1 MAFSVRLLDRG
12 FSDPLII
19 PAVELVPE
27 RYSWHSIGGPMSADI
42 AVKATSDDSRALWE
56 MLEWLRCPIE
66 IFDHNQKCVWWGYV
80 SEIEIT
86 VGALTVGVSI
96 DSMSNKVATLY
107 ETETQQKAT
116 TAWEQDDGSV
126 STYGTKELLLT
137 STTIGQDAAEYLRDE
152 FLNYYKKPI
161 PNISIDSEPG
171 KLSARLICRGWW
183 STLSWKY
190 YSNIAG
196 KVSYE
201 DTGSGL
207 TSLGDASAR
216 SKLAQSFQ
224 IVGDTVWEAQFI
236 KLRMKKEETPA
247 DNLVVGLHS
256 DSAGKPGSLLASA
269 SLSGASVNENL
280 NWQTLQ
286 LSAKVALA
294 VGTTYWLVVERS
306 GAVDATNYYMIDAN
320 EDLGYA
326 DGVMMIWN
334 GSAWV
339 TRDPDADMLFYV
351 GGVEET
357 TKQITNIITACGQFI
372 TGTEIK
378 NVSGISV
385 DPFRQGDNDGLFEAE
400 SLLDIGSS
408 SGKRLISSV
417 TRGREVVISA
427 EPSLNPYN
435 IGLFILEDGRVE
447 NTWGDKAYASS
458 CPVGVWAKLKD
469 VVPGSLDF
477 GLLADPTV
485 FFVEEATYEVNS
497 DLYIPVPRGQ
507 GAPFG
512 IGTKIS
518 EG

>member
-1 MAFSVRLLDRG
+1 MAFFVRLMERG
-12 FSDPLII
+12 FNDPLII
-19 PAVELVPE
+19 PAVELIPE
-27 RYSWHSIGGPMSADI
+27 QYSWHSIGGPKSAEI
-42 AVKATSDDSRALWE
+42 AVKATNEDSRALWE

-66 IFDHNQKCVWWGYV
+66 IFDHNQRCVWWGYV
-80 SEIEIT
+80 SEVEIT
-86 VGALTVGVSI
+86 VGALTVGVTL

-116 TAWEQDDGSV
+116 TTWNQDDGSV

-152 FLNYYKKPI
+152 YLIFYKKPI
-161 PNISIDSEPG
+161 PNISIDVEPG
-171 KLSARLICRGWW
+171 ELSARLICRGWW
-183 STLSWKY
+183 STLSWQY

-201 DTGSGL
+201 DIGSGL
-207 TSLGDASAR
+207 TNLGDAGAR

-224 IVGDTVWEAQFI
+224 IVGDTVWEAQYV

-247 DNLVVGLHS
+247 DNLVVGLYS
-256 DSAGKPGSLLASA
+256 DSAGEPGSLLASA

-286 LSAKVALA
+286 LNTKVALT
-294 VGTTYWLVVERS
+294 VGTIYWLVVERS
-306 GAVDATNYYMIDAN
+306 GAIDAINYYKIDAN
-320 EDLGYA
+320 EDLGYTG
-326 DGVMMIWN
+326 GVMKIWN

-339 TRDPDADMLFYV
+339 ARDPDADMLFYV

-357 TKQITNIITACGQFI
+357 TKQIKNIITACGQFI

-385 DPFRQGDNDGLFEAE
+385 NPFRQGDNDGLFEAE
-400 SLLDIGSS
+400 SLLEIGSS
-408 SGKRLISSV
+408 SGKRLISTV
-417 TRGREVVISA
+417 TREREVLIA
-427 EPSLNPYN
+427 EEPALDPYK
-435 IGLFILEDGRVE
+435 IGIYILEDGSLI
-447 NTWGDKAYASS
+447 NLWGDTGYASV
-458 CPVGVWAKLKD
+458 CPVGDWAQLKD
-469 VVPGSLDF
+469 VIPGSLDF
-477 GLLADPTV
+477 GLLADPTI
-485 FFVEEATYEVNS
+485 FFIEEATYDIANER
-497 DLYIPVPRGQ
+497 YIPTARGQ
-507 GAPFG
+507 GAPLG